1 MASRQISGAKLFSGT
16 HIELPEVDCDV
27 NVGRVSIEPLDEKGG
42 TRPAPSQNR
51 MLVETDGELI
61 GTIPAQFEI
70 VKGAITLF

>member
-1 MASRQISGAKLFSGT
+1 M
-16 HIELPEVDCDV
+16 

-42 TRPAPSQNR
+42 ARPAPSQNR